1 MIIQDNFSSFL
12 KEFVHK
18 KNKKTDKIIYIF
30 HKDHNKK
37 LTIFFSN
44 YPYIFY
50 NYSRI
55 IISYLLT

>member
-1 MIIQDNFSSFL
+1 MIIQDNFPSFL

-18 KNKKTDKIIYIF
+18 KNKKTHKIIYIF

-55 IISYLLT
+55 II